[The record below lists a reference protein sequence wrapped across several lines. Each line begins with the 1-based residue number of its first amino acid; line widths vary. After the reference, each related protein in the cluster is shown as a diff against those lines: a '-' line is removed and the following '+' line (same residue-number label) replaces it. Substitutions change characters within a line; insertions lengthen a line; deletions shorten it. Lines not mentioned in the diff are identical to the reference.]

1 MSKNFLTY
9 NQQMKYLREKK
20 EIKCEGSNDK
30 TILRKA
36 GYFNLVNG
44 YKGPFILSKGIDG
57 HTYLKGTSIKELYEL
72 KKFDDEL
79 RMHLLKYVTKVE
91 EEVRTITG
99 HIFDEVNK
107 QGKVRWYEV
116 TAYSVKS
123 DAEKVVKVIS
133 DSFQEVQRSQ
143 QKYIQHYL
151 EKHKYVP
158 TWIMVK
164 TIKFSTFIDFLKCS
178 KIEVKDSI
186 CNLYGFKKSDGKN
199 DYTLLIGSL
208 HWLRK
213 VRNSCAH
220 NERIYGITRE
230 GTRIKAEY
238 FNNLSKSYCRSRN
251 QKLIDLIIY
260 MRYYLSDKDYKKF
273 VSEIKVL
280 LSDLMK
286 EINNQS
292 FNKVRAD
299 MGIKKLEDLDIM
311 MNTKKKVNYN
321 ILN

>member
-1 MSKNFLTY
+1 MNKNFLTY

-20 EIKCEGSNDK
+20 DIKCEGSDDK

-44 YKGPFILSKGIDG
+44 YKGPFILSTGKDG
-57 HTYLKGTSIKELYEL
+57 HTYLKDTSIKELYEL

-79 RMHLLKYVTKVE
+79 RMHMLKYITKEE
-91 EEVRTITG
+91 EEVRTIVG
-99 HIFDEVNK
+99 HRFDEVNK

-116 TAYSVKS
+116 TAYSSKS
-123 DAEKVVKVIS
+123 EAEKVVKVIS

-164 TIKFSTFIDFLKCS
+164 TIKFSTFIDFLSCS
-178 KIEVKDSI
+178 KIEVKESI
-186 CNLYGFKKSDGKN
+186 CDLYGLKKADGKN

-208 HWLRK
+208 HWMRK

-220 NERIYGITRE
+220 NERIYGITRD
-230 GTRIKAEY
+230 GKRIKVQY
-238 FNNLSKSYCRSRN
+238 FDQLGKSYGRSRD

-260 MRYYLSDKDYKKF
+260 MRYFLSDRDYKKF
-273 VSEIKVL
+273 VSEIKEL
-280 LSDLMK
+280 LSDLEK
-286 EINNQS
+286 EINFQS

-299 MGIKKLEDLDIM
+299 MGIKRIEDLDIM
-311 MNTKKKVNYN
+311 MNIKKKINYN

>member
-20 EIKCEGSNDK
+20 EIQCEGSNDK

-44 YKGPFILSKGIDG
+44 YKGPFILSKENDS
-57 HTYLKGTSIKELYEL
+57 HTYIKGTSIKELYEL

-99 HIFDEVNK
+99 HRFDEVNK
-107 QGKVRWYEV
+107 HGKVRWYEV

-143 QKYIQHYL
+143 QNYIQHYL

-186 CNLYGFKKSDGKN
+186 CNLYGFKKADGKN

-208 HWLRK
+208 HWIRK

-230 GTRIKAEY
+230 GKRIKIEY
-238 FNNLSKSYCRSRN
+238 FNKLGKSYCRSRN

-260 MRYYLSDKDYKKF
+260 MRYYLTDRDYKKF

-280 LSDLMK
+280 LSDLAK

-311 MNTKKKVNYN
+311 MNTKKKINYN